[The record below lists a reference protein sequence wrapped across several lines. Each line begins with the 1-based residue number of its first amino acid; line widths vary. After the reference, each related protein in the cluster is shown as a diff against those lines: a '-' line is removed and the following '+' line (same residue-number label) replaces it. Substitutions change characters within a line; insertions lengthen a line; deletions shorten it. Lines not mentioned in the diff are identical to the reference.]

1 MISFVLILFLV
12 VIALIRRCTF
22 VTTKINH
29 FLLFNLAENR
39 RLGRRVLVAGWLLLL
54 IAVLGLVI
62 FITLPLTWNLITVIA
77 ASLVTGFVALSFA
90 GSL

>member
-12 VIALIRRCTF
+12 VIALLGGVLCYYQN
-22 VTTKINH
+22 KS

-90 GSL
+90 SSL